1 MNDGMRHVNL
11 LSRNRRQNV
20 QPASELFVSG
30 NLRMN
35 MFQNISFEKF
45 LLFGTLHDRRDVP
58 YRHLRGPMFVVDA
71 TNRGIENLRVGYENR
86 FEFGRCD
93 LVAARDE
100 VVSQEATSLDECN
113 LPLDFDH
120 LLCSIDNE
128 EISLVVYIADVACS
142 QESIWCVW
150 VVGSLLAIDVALH
163 GIGAADRKLAHQG
176 V

>member
-1 MNDGMRHVNL
+1 
-11 LSRNRRQNV
+11 
-20 QPASELFVSG
+20 
-30 NLRMN
+30 
-35 MFQNISFEKF
+35 MFQNVSFEKF
-45 LLFGTLHDRRDVP
+45 LLFGTLHARRDVP
-58 YRHLRGPMFVVDA
+58 YRHLRGAMFVVDA
-71 TNRGIENLRVGYENR
+71 TDGGIENLRVGYENR

-100 VVSQEATSLDECN
+100 MLVKEAARLYGYN

-128 EISLVVYIADVACS
+128 EISIIVNIADVACS

-150 VVGSLLAIDVALH
+150 VVGSLLAVDVALH
-163 GIGAADRKLAHQG
+163 GIGAADRKLANLC